1 VCSTYL
7 ILLEIFRESW
17 LFDRS
22 ASLTKSIFFHNFL
35 LAHIHVPLVVEFD
48 TSEMVGISIF
58 TNGS

>member
-1 VCSTYL
+1 VKFLGCMSRL
-7 ILLEIFRESW
+7 SR
-17 LFDRS
+17 
-22 ASLTKSIFFHNFL
+22 ANFL